1 MFHPHRRK
9 THCNTG
15 ARQRPSIDTMVSAD
29 FCRTD
34 RNCACLDSL
43 RIENVPRS
51 NQFPRPA
58 AEPQRNY
65 CPARAIGDANLL
77 SMTAMSQPL
86 LVSIPHRL
94 GREEAT
100 RRLKAGLGHA
110 RANYAQWL
118 TFEDEA
124 WNGDSLQFRARA
136 LGQVAAG
143 RVDVFDDHVQLEVT
157 LPWLLAKFAEKLVPA
172 IRKEGTLMLE
182 KK

>member
-1 MFHPHRRK
+1 
-9 THCNTG
+9 
-15 ARQRPSIDTMVSAD
+15 
-29 FCRTD
+29 
-34 RNCACLDSL
+34 
-43 RIENVPRS
+43 
-51 NQFPRPA
+51 
-58 AEPQRNY
+58 
-65 CPARAIGDANLL
+65 
-77 SMTAMSQPL
+77 MSQPL

-100 RRLKAGLGHA
+100 RRLKHGLGHA
-110 RANYAQWL
+110 RTNYAQWL
-118 TFEDEA
+118 TIEEDV
-124 WNGDSLQFRARA
+124 WNGDTVQFRARA